1 MCLMCNTLYA
11 ASKLIKEEENKS
23 SKRCRVKPDIKLHS
37 ACSEIGPLTTVTKQ
51 VWVGIDEPGRNNPGI
66 SQQITC
72 TQDGISC
79 NPAIC
84 CKSISWKVIIT
95 E

>member
-37 ACSEIGPLTTVTKQ
+37 ACSEIGPLAAVTKQ
-51 VWVGIDEPGRNNPGI
+51 VWVGIDEPGRKWH
-66 SQQITC
+66 QLQ
-72 TQDGISC
+72 SC
-79 NPAIC
+79 NMLHLYFL
-84 CKSISWKVIIT
+84 
-95 E
+95 EGHYN